1 MICKTKERAI
11 ITLDLWSQKGSNFT
25 LNKELKNPYKN
36 ALTQTY

>member
-11 ITLDLWSQKGSNFT
+11 ITLTWSQKGSNFT